1 MDNAKGKYI
10 IWVDGDMIL
19 SRDFVKKL
27 LEFME
32 LIVVDGCS
40 RDRTLPILKESLAKT
55 DEE

>member
-1 MDNAKGKYI
+1 VDNAKGKYI

-19 SRDFVKKL
+19 SRDFVKL
-27 LEFME
+27 LEFIE

-40 RDRTLPILKESLAKT
+40 KDRTLPILKESLAKT